1 MQIILDPGHGGFDP
15 GGGSNYIWREKD
27 LTLKISR
34 YQKRRFDELGIS
46 AVMTRTNDE
55 FLPPN
60 ERLQR
65 VRDLSYINPPSILI
79 SNHINNSGSKGAEII
94 YSIRDDPTLPQ
105 MIGQELRNAGQ
116 NIRNVYTRTTN
127 SGNDF
132 YFIIRGPYENVQA
145 MIVEYGFA
153 DNAADQQI
161 LINRWEDLAEAVV
174 IAVTKYLGL
183 QYTEPT
189 FFIYR
194 VQEGDSLYT
203 IANRF
208 NTTVQSIRE
217 NNGLVNN
224 NLDVGQE
231 LYIYPQ

>member
-15 GGGSNYIWREKD
+15 GGGSNYIWKEKD

-34 YQKRRFDELGIS
+34 YQKRRFDELGIP
-46 AVMTRTNDE
+46 AVMTRSGDQ

-60 ERLQR
+60 DRVAR
-65 VRDLSYINPPSILI
+65 VRELSAGQPSILI
-79 SNHINNSGSKGAEII
+79 SNHINNGGSKGAEVI
-94 YSIRDDPTLPQ
+94 YSIRDAATLPE
-105 MIGQELRNAGQ
+105 MIAQELRNAGQ
-116 NIRNVYTRTTN
+116 NIRNVYTRTN
-127 SGNDF
+127 AAGNDF
-132 YFIIRGPYENVQA
+132 YFIIRGPYDDVQA

-174 IAVTKYLGL
+174 IAVTNYLGMP
-183 QYTEPT
+183 YFDPT
-189 FFIYR
+189 FIIYR
-194 VQEGDSLYT
+194 VQEGDSLYS
-203 IANRF
+203 IANKY

-231 LYIYPQ
+231 LYIYPR